1 VQTSDAQPDEAGSKP
16 IPVEETAKS
25 HRAFSRLKRELS
37 DEELS
42 SPGVQKLLLDYLA
55 QADNEIAALKAFREQ
70 FHEAD
75 KRNGVL
81 EEKLKINSAAEV
93 ISMGSLA
100 VGAAALGYAPSLWSS
115 TTHSGPIALAF
126 GIVLIIVGILA
137 KVIRR

>member
-1 VQTSDAQPDEAGSKP
+1 MQSMDTQPNEVGSRP
-16 IPVEETAKS
+16 ITVEEAPKS
-25 HRAFSRLKRELS
+25 HRAFSGLKRELS

-42 SPGVQKLLLDYLA
+42 SPGVPKLLLDYLA
-55 QADNEIAALKAFREQ
+55 EANNDNATLKSFRDR

-81 EEKLKINSAAEV
+81 EEKLKINAAAEA

-100 VGAAALGYAPSLWSS
+100 VGAGAMGYAPSLWS
-115 TTHSGPIALAF
+115 TPHGGPIVLTF
-126 GIVLIIVGILA
+126 GAILTIIGILA

>member
-1 VQTSDAQPDEAGSKP
+1 VPSSDAQPDEAGSKP
-16 IPVEETAKS
+16 IVGDETPKS

-55 QADNEIAALKAFREQ
+55 QADDENATLKSYRDR
-70 FHEAD
+70 FHDAD

-81 EEKLKINSAAEV
+81 EEKLKTNAATEM
-93 ISMGSLA
+93 ISVGSLA
-100 VGAAALGYAPSLWSS
+100 VGAAALGYAPSLWS
-115 TTHSGPIALAF
+115 TPHGGLFALAF
-126 GIVLIIVGILA
+126 GTVLIVVGILA